1 MESECK
7 MQRRK
12 PLGEKIFGKLRWTLP
27 CQAKK
32 VPTIFEFAPPKSTT
46 NSQKHETPQELQFSV
61 FFKNKKV
68 RQ

>member
-12 PLGEKIFGKLRWTLP
+12 PLGEKFAENFEGP
-27 CQAKK
+27 CPAKRKK